1 MKWQKPPRKI
11 EPCKSCPR
19 APGGICD
26 WHQGL
31 IAAREAMEAAEQRMA
46 LKKDPETLRLI
57 EAEEEADRKAA
68 GEVP

>member
-1 MKWQKPPRKI
+1 
-11 EPCKSCPR
+11 
-19 APGGICD
+19 
-26 WHQGL
+26 
-31 IAAREAMEAAEQRMA
+31 MEAAEQRMA